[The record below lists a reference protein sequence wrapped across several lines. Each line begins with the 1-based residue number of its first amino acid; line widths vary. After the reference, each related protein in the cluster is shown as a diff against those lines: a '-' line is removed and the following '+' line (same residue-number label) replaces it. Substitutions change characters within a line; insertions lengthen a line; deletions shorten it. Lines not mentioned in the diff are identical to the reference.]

1 MRAQR
6 ATWIARFGCPA
17 LVMAV
22 VAGSA
27 PLASAQ
33 DPSAAAVLEVRDLQR
48 QLAALDVYSRQRD
61 ARWDQRLEGIERRL
75 QAVVDELA
83 ALRQQ
88 TVSAAGSFL
97 AGPPPSSDSVG
108 VAKVGV
114 FAPRVDVES
123 TRRRDSVTLK
133 VRRLDTSSVRAIGE
147 LELTSDLTGI
157 DLPID
162 QNGAL
167 YVVDWLTGDG
177 QAFSL
182 VLRDGAT
189 SQPAATVQVKP
200 QQSQGRLIFVG
211 YRVE

>member
-1 MRAQR
+1 
-6 ATWIARFGCPA
+6 
-17 LVMAV
+17 V
-22 VAGSA
+22 GSA
-27 PLASAQ
+27 ARGAGQ
-33 DPSAAAVLEVRDLQR
+33 DAAAAAALEVRDLQR

-75 QAVVDELA
+75 QAAVEELA

-88 TVSAAGSFL
+88 SVSAAGSFL

-108 VAKVGV
+108 VAKVAV

-123 TRRRDSVTLK
+123 LRRRDTVTLK
-133 VRRLDTSSVRAIGE
+133 VRRLDSVSVRGIGE

-157 DLPID
+157 DLPLD
-162 QNGAL
+162 QNGGL
-167 YVVDWLTGDG
+167 YVVDWVTGDG

-189 SQPAATVQVKP
+189 NQPAATVQVKP
-200 QQSQGRLIFVG
+200 QQSQGRFIFVG
-211 YRVE
+211 YRLE

>member
-1 MRAQR
+1 MRTR
-6 ATWIARFGCPA
+6 RTRWTARFGCLPLA
-17 LVMAV
+17 GAV
-22 VAGSA
+22 VVGSA
-27 PLASAQ
+27 LPASAQ
-33 DPSAAAVLEVRDLQR
+33 DANAAAVLEVRDLQR

-75 QAVVDELA
+75 QAAVDELA

-97 AGPPPSSDSVG
+97 SGPPPSSDSVG

-123 TRRRDSVTLK
+123 PRRRDSVTLK
-133 VRRLDTSSVRAIGE
+133 LRRLDTASVRAVGE

-157 DLPID
+157 DLPLD

-167 YVVDWLTGDG
+167 YVLDWLTGDG

-189 SQPAATVQVKP
+189 GQPAATVQVKP
-200 QQSQGRLIFVG
+200 QQSQGRFIFVG